1 MAFLTEV
8 VIFRA
13 KPGLAVETVTAL
25 TEGPVS
31 AIAGRDADI
40 DIASARKT
48 IPSAPCPASTTSAF
62 RRA

>member
-13 KPGLAVETVTAL
+13 KLGRAVETVTAL
-25 TEGPVS
+25 TDGPVS

-40 DIASARKT
+40 DIVSVRKMVPAAS
-48 IPSAPCPASTTSAF
+48 CPTLTAS

>member
-13 KPGLAVETVTAL
+13 RPGLAVETVTAL
-25 TEGPVS
+25 TDGPVP
-31 AIAGRDADI
+31 AITGRDGGI
-40 DIASARKT
+40 DIAPVRKT
-48 IPSAPCPASTTSAF
+48 IPAVSCPTLTAS

>member
-25 TEGPVS
+25 TDGPVS

-40 DIASARKT
+40 EIASVRKMV
-48 IPSAPCPASTTSAF
+48 PAVPCPTLTAS

>member
-40 DIASARKT
+40 DIVSARKT
-48 IPSAPCPASTTSAF
+48 IPAVSCPTLTGS